1 MANKANIGQYQQRT
15 MINGQPLNAP
25 IKPMVNTAMESIA
38 NVGKEFSNILA
49 QQSDRIDKLKLRNNE
64 EKLSIQVQEMNNAL
78 ANAKN
83 TAEFDTIVADY
94 TKQMKDGSKERL
106 GKRLYGLWQDEESN
120 YMKALEV
127 DVAGKKIALNKKI
140 AFDSGKDTAKDMA
153 YQYAYSNEGGKKAQ
167 DAQFNEYLNNNN
179 FNDAEKEHLLR
190 TYNHDKEFGYL
201 TQMLNT
207 APEQVE
213 SALKDKKN
221 FANLTVAERERFKDA
236 AAREIKAR
244 KDTILDKG
252 TAGEKGIAEIIRQF
266 DEKYIKDPAEAEKM
280 YQHYYDNP
288 TALTETYGVS
298 GSKTIKNYMKGV
310 LEEGEW
316 GRQKEIAW
324 ADTKV
329 KYQEFDMSDG
339 IITNKDLDT
348 VEDITNMIG
357 IINGN
362 LAQGTFDKHAGEAN
376 AMVAN
381 LRSNLAGMVKKP
393 KIKNTSFGFW
403 NETAAESMPKQ
414 INTFLKRKVNGNLSD
429 EGIGKI
435 YEDAFI
441 QAQAEGLDLKSKDT
455 KVKER
460 AAQIIRN
467 VFEQN
472 IRAEYLLNEEEA
484 NAVVSDDD
492 NVLLEVSDKAN
503 NKNAKK
509 IESGPIKPKQDTRLL
524 PNEEETT
531 QAMNDFKTLGKGFAD
546 IWNNKEPLIG
556 GQ

>member
-1 MANKANIGQYQQRT
+1 MANKANIGQYQQRI
-15 MINGQPLNAP
+15 MVNGQPLNAP
-25 IKPMVNTAMESIA
+25 IKPMVNTALENIV
-38 NVGKEFSNILA
+38 NVGREFSNILA
-49 QQSDRIDKLKLRNNE
+49 AQSNRIDNLKLRNNE
-64 EKLSIQVQEMNNAL
+64 EKLSIQAQEMNNAL
-78 ANAKN
+78 AQAKN
-83 TAEFDTIVADY
+83 TEEFDTIVADY
-94 TKQMKDGSKERL
+94 TKQMKDGSKARL

-140 AFDSGKDTAKDMA
+140 AFESGKDTAKDMA
-153 YQYAYSNEGGKKAQ
+153 YQYAYGNEGARKAQ
-167 DAQFNEYLNNNN
+167 DTQFNEYLKNNN

-201 TQMLNT
+201 TQLVNNDPY
-207 APEQVE
+207 AVDK
-213 SALKDKKN
+213 ALKDKKN
-221 FANLTVAERERFKDA
+221 FNALSVQERERFADA

-244 KDTILDKG
+244 KDTILEKG
-252 TAGEKGIAEIIRQF
+252 TAGEKGIADIIREF
-266 DEKYIKDPAEAEKM
+266 NDKYVKEPAEAEKM

-288 TALTETYGVS
+288 TALTEKYGVN

-316 GRQKEIAW
+316 GRQKETTW
-324 ADTKV
+324 NDTKV
-329 KYQEFDMSDG
+329 MYQKFDVSDG
-339 IITNKDLDT
+339 VITNKDLDT

-362 LAQGTFDKHAGEAN
+362 LAQGTFDKHTGEAN

-381 LRSNLAGMVKKP
+381 LRSNLAGMVKDP
-393 KIKNTSFGFW
+393 KIKNTAFW
-403 NETAAESMPKQ
+403 GSTAAESMPKQ

-441 QAQAEGLDLKSKDT
+441 TAQAEGLDLKSKDT

-467 VFEQN
+467 VFDKN
-472 IRAEYLLNEEEA
+472 IRAEYLLTEEEA

-524 PNEEETT
+524 PNEEESK
-531 QAMNDFKTLGKGFAD
+531 QAMNDFKTLGQGFAD
-546 IWNNKEPLIG
+546 FWNNKEPLIG
-556 GQ
+556 GK